1 MTKDSKIFVAGST
14 GMVGSAIVRLLKKKG
29 YENLLT
35 PLHSELDLTHSQ
47 EVLSFFENNRP
58 SYVIDAAAK
67 VGGIKAN
74 SEQMADFLMDNLLIQ
89 NNLIN
94 ASLEYCVEKFL
105 FLASACI
112 YPKFSEQPIKET
124 SLLTGAL
131 EPTNEGYALAKITG
145 LKACEYIH
153 RQYGK
158 KFIAAMPANA
168 YGINDCFDS
177 NNSHVIPALIK
188 RFDDAKDNNA
198 EEVVMW
204 GTGKALREFL
214 YVDDLADACIFL
226 MEHYDEEQFI
236 NVGSGEEVSMEEL
249 ANVIKSVVGYNG
261 KIIYDTSK
269 PDGMLRRIVDSGT
282 IANMG
287 WKAKVTL
294 REGIE
299 REYRWYLE
307 NIKEKK

>member
-1 MTKDSKIFVAGST
+1 MDKNSKIYVAGST
-14 GMVGSAIVRLLKKKG
+14 GMVGSAIIRSLKANN
-29 YENLLT
+29 YINVITHTHDEI
-35 PLHSELDLTHSQ
+35 DLTDIQ
-47 EVLSFFENNRP
+47 AVDKFFEQNQP
-58 SYVIDAAAK
+58 EYVIDAAAK

-74 SEQMADFLMDNLLIQ
+74 SEQMADFLMENMLIQ

-94 ASLEYCVEKFL
+94 SSLKYNVQKFL

-112 YPKFSEQPIKET
+112 YPKFSQQPIKEE

-131 EPTNEGYALAKITG
+131 EPTNEGYALAKIVG

-158 KFIAAMPANA
+158 NYITAMPANA
-168 YGINDCFDS
+168 YGINDCFDP

-188 RFDDAKDNNA
+188 RFDEAKDNNIP
-198 EEVVMW
+198 EVIMW

-226 MEHYDEEQFI
+226 LEHYDDEKFI
-236 NVGSGEEVSMEEL
+236 NIGSGEEVSMGEL
-249 ANVIKSVVGYNG
+249 ASIIKDVVGYTG
-261 KIIYDTSK
+261 QISYDTTK
-269 PDGMLRRIVDSGT
+269 PDGMLRRIVDSRK
-282 IANMG
+282 ISEMG
-287 WKAKVTL
+287 WKAKITL

-299 REYRWYLE
+299 KEYMWYLE
-307 NIKEKK
+307 NIKNT

>member
-1 MTKDSKIFVAGST
+1 MIKDSKIFVAGST
-14 GMVGSAIVRLLKKKG
+14 GMVGSAIVRLLKNNG
-29 YENLLT
+29 YKNLLIQ
-35 PLHSELDLTHSQ
+35 PHSELDLTDSQ
-47 EVLSFFENNRP
+47 AVFRFFEKNRP
-58 SYVIDAAAK
+58 EYVIDAAAK

-74 SEQMADFLMDNLLIQ
+74 SEQMADFLMENLLIQ

-94 ASLEYCVEKFL
+94 ASKKYDVKKFL

-112 YPKFSEQPIKET
+112 YPKFSEQPIKEN
-124 SLLTGAL
+124 SLLTGPL
-131 EPTNEGYALAKITG
+131 EPTNEGYALAKIAG

-153 RQYGK
+153 RQYK
-158 KFIAAMPANA
+158 KNFIAAMPANA

-198 EEVVMW
+198 QEVVMW

-214 YVDDLADACIFL
+214 YVDDLADACTFL
-226 MEHYDEEQFI
+226 LENYNEEQFI
-236 NVGSGEEVSMEEL
+236 NVGSGEEISMKEL

-261 KIIYDTSK
+261 AIVYDVSK
-269 PDGMLRRIVDSGT
+269 PDGMLRRIVDSKR
-282 IANMG
+282 IADMG

-299 REYRWYLE
+299 REYKWYLE
-307 NIKEKK
+307 NIKGK